1 MIEIRLVGMLE
12 VQGCILPASR
22 KTRALLAYLVLTGRP
37 HTREHLCDLLW
48 DSPDDPRAA
57 LRWSL
62 TKLRAVIGTE
72 RISCEGERIAFV
84 VRDAQVDVATIR
96 RLAGGT
102 LDEQR
107 RAGELLS
114 GELCDGLYLRDAC
127 AYTEWLTIEREAL
140 RVLRRRVFG
149 QLIERL
155 PAEQALPWA
164 RRRLADDPLD
174 ADAHAEVVRLLG
186 VLGRTAD
193 ARAQHASGQRH
204 LGRELAA

>member
-1 MIEIRLVGMLE
+1 MIDIRLVGMLE
-12 VQGCILPASR
+12 VRGRVLPTSR

-62 TKLRAVIGTE
+62 TKLRAVIGSE
-72 RISCEGERIAFV
+72 RINCDGEQVAFV
-84 VRDAQVDVATIR
+84 AADAHVDVATIR
-96 RLAGGT
+96 RLAAGT
-102 LDEQR
+102 LDDQR
-107 RAGELLS
+107 GAGELLS
-114 GELCDGLYLRDAC
+114 GELCEGLHLRDAC
-127 AYTEWLTIEREAL
+127 AYTEWLMIEREAL

-174 ADAHAEVVRLLG
+174 TGAHAEVVRLLG

-204 LGRELAA
+204 LAA

>member
-1 MIEIRLVGMLE
+1 MIEIRLVGMLG
-12 VQGCILPASR
+12 VRGYILPASR
-22 KTRALLAYLVLTGRP
+22 KSRALLAYLVLTGRP
-37 HTREHLCDLLW
+37 HSREHLCDLLW

-72 RISCEGERIAFV
+72 RIKCDGDGIEFV
-84 VRDAQVDVATIR
+84 AADAQVDVATIR
-96 RLAGGT
+96 RLAAGT

-114 GELCDGLYLRDAC
+114 GELCEGLHLRDAC
-127 AYTEWLTIEREAL
+127 AYTQWLTIEREAL
-140 RVLRRRVFG
+140 RALRRRVFG

-155 PAEQALPWA
+155 PAEDALPWA

-174 ADAHAEVVRLLG
+174 AGAHAEVGRLLG
-186 VLGRTAD
+186 VLDR
-193 ARAQHASGQRH
+193 R
-204 LGRELAA
+204 LAA